1 MKKILILEAN
11 PQRDLKLNEEIR
23 DLQNVIER
31 SQSERKFEIKI
42 SPALRSSDLQE
53 AILRFEPN
61 IIHFCGHGTVKEGLV
76 LIDKKLN
83 TEVLSSLFEL
93 FKEHLECVVL
103 NACYSEIQA
112 DAINKHIKYVIG
124 MNQAIR
130 DDAAIAFS
138 IGFYR
143 ALGYGRSFEDAFKF
157 GKNAIQ
163 LAIGDSSK
171 SRNAIAE
178 DMRKLVAIDDAS
190 ETLITQEHLKP
201 VFKVNSD
208 IILPEPLPSTPI
220 VNEFNQIQIEEL
232 QEDMEI
238 LKVRYQAIKG
248 QIREGIDA
256 EQITVLKTRLNKI
269 ISEINDKKDEIRVL
283 KQDND

>member
-31 SQSERKFEIKI
+31 SQGNNKFEIKI
-42 SPALRSSDLQE
+42 APALRSSDLQE
-53 AILRFEPN
+53 SILRFEPN

-124 MNQAIR
+124 MNQ
-130 DDAAIAFS
+130 
-138 IGFYR
+138 
-143 ALGYGRSFEDAFKF
+143 
-157 GKNAIQ
+157 
-163 LAIGDSSK
+163 
-171 SRNAIAE
+171 
-178 DMRKLVAIDDAS
+178 
-190 ETLITQEHLKP
+190 
-201 VFKVNSD
+201 
-208 IILPEPLPSTPI
+208 
-220 VNEFNQIQIEEL
+220 
-232 QEDMEI
+232 EI
-238 LKVRYQAIKG
+238 
-248 QIREGIDA
+248 
-256 EQITVLKTRLNKI
+256 
-269 ISEINDKKDEIRVL
+269 
-283 KQDND
+283 